1 MRKKGFTLIEMT
13 IVIAILGI
21 LLSIAYINFTKS
33 IVASRLDSASSEIAS
48 MLRDVY
54 ENGNKSMDYESY
66 YVKIIKNQEVYKIEL
81 INKKDGNEKVV
92 RSAEYKDIN
101 INFYLEENEHN
112 KSNIEFRDVNYI
124 IFTPEDGLI
133 VKYSLNEEGQEI
145 NLIQIS
151 NKSESNSKRVYID
164 KIPAGNI
171 RVE

>member
-13 IVIAILGI
+13 IVVAILGI
-21 LLSIAYINFTKS
+21 LLSIAYMNFTKS
-33 IVASRLDSASSEIAS
+33 IINSRLDSAASEIAS

-54 ENGNKSMDYESY
+54 ENGNKSMDYDTY
-66 YVKIIKNQEVYKIEL
+66 YIKISKNEGTYRIEL
-81 INKKDGNEKVV
+81 IKKEENEKVI
-92 RSAEYKDIN
+92 RGTEYKDIN
-101 INFYLEENEHN
+101 INFYLEEKENN
-112 KSNIEFRDVNYI
+112 KSQVEFSNINYI
-124 IFTPEDGLI
+124 FFTSEDGLK
-133 VKYSLNEEGQEI
+133 VKYSLNEDGQEI

>member
-13 IVIAILGI
+13 IVVAILGI
-21 LLSIAYINFTKS
+21 LLSIAYMNFTKS
-33 IVASRLDSASSEIAS
+33 IINSRLDSAASEIAS

-54 ENGNKSMDYESY
+54 ENGNKSMDYNTY
-66 YVKIIKNQEVYKIEL
+66 YVKINKNEGTYRIEL
-81 INKKDGNEKVV
+81 IKKEANEKVI

-101 INFYLEENEHN
+101 INFYIEENENN
-112 KSNIEFRDVNYI
+112 KSKIEFRDVNF
-124 IFTPEDGLI
+124 IFFTSEGGLK
-133 VKYSLNEEGQEI
+133 VKYSLNEDGQEI

-151 NKSESNSKRVYID
+151 NKSENNSKRVYID